1 MPEKDDIKKLLD
13 LGCGKGRLIPVFIEL
28 VGEITAAEPDA
39 ERFASA
45 AEEGA
50 RAERTSGRHIDV
62 LNGDISAVPDDRIF
76 DVVLSSHVMQHI
88 TRNMAREM
96 FRDISSRLEE
106 GGLVIMTTTHTS
118 EDEDRF
124 FCETAV
130 DGIRNEREIT
140 GEEFDSLFGREGI
153 LPVRIFS
160 EKSISFLPINVN
172 AG

>member
-1 MPEKDDIKKLLD
+1 MNYQYPDKDDRLTMQLIEGEYESTYWEASEKNVLEKAFNAIKDMPEKDDIKKLLD
-13 LGCGKGRLIPVFIEL
+13 LGCGKGRLIPAFIEV

-106 GGLVIMTTTHTS
+106 GGLVIMTTTHT
-118 EDEDRF
+118 
-124 FCETAV
+124 
-130 DGIRNEREIT
+130 
-140 GEEFDSLFGREGI
+140 
-153 LPVRIFS
+153 
-160 EKSISFLPINVN
+160 
-172 AG
+172 